1 MELVRQAGAGSV
13 RANWL
18 DRVIR
23 ELQCASAASLAA
35 DRSGAFEVIA
45 ACAESI
51 PEADTSLERLLL
63 KSLLFE
69 FGWHFGR
76 TFHSQ
81 FHRSAHVCPFSPP
94 SVIEH
99 AWKDDGDRPTTL
111 LARWAR
117 HFFRE
122 FAKTHP
128 LTTSERAVRLLR
140 TDYRSACQLRDVAR
154 ALSVTPSHLD
164 RDFHWHHGIS
174 LKEYQ
179 HTLRIIEALE
189 QLRGEKI
196 EAIAL
201 QVGFRS
207 RKDFNRVFEQL
218 TRMTPTQ
225 FKRLSEG
232 QAADVLESTRVRLYL
247 RGERRTSQGSQS

>member
-1 MELVRQAGAGSV
+1 M
-13 RANWL
+13 
-18 DRVIR
+18 
-23 ELQCASAASLAA
+23 
-35 DRSGAFEVIA
+35 
-45 ACAESI
+45 
-51 PEADTSLERLLL
+51 
-63 KSLLFE
+63 
-69 FGWHFGR
+69 
-76 TFHSQ
+76 
-81 FHRSAHVCPFSPP
+81 
-94 SVIEH
+94 
-99 AWKDDGDRPTTL
+99 
-111 LARWAR
+111 
-117 HFFRE
+117 
-122 FAKTHP
+122 
-128 LTTSERAVRLLR
+128 
-140 TDYRSACQLRDVAR
+140 RDVAR
-154 ALSVTPSHLD
+154 ALSVTPSHLA
-164 RDFHWHHGIS
+164 RDFYWHHGIS

-247 RGERRTSQGSQS
+247 KRGETNKPGS